1 MDRKKSIGGPIR
13 SFTFTYK
20 PLVYNSDKVHNQRSR
35 RVERSNS
42 GISSSSELVDSSI
55 KDIEM
60 LQMRNVSSIS
70 NIRSKLGNISIER
83 A

>member
-20 PLVYNSDKVHNQRSR
+20 PLVYNSDKVHNQRR